1 MLFQNTFHNLSPFKG
16 SINYMGMDFL
26 DVNQQ
31 QLEKYVEKGV
41 QRDSLISPKTVADRK
56 GEPGIRGKCGGW
68 ESR

>member
-1 MLFQNTFHNLSPFKG
+1 
-16 SINYMGMDFL
+16 MGMDFL

-31 QLEKYVEKGV
+31 QLKKYVEEGV